1 MKKKETKSINTVI
14 YLLMASM
21 LVLVVLV
28 SAFTVASRR
37 GAGQNPPI
45 GSDVTGDET
54 TSGDETSGGTD
65 SKPSAGTDAVTTAP
79 VTDKK
84 PEDTTDSK
92 KTNTGSAEDEKP
104 ASTDIRYF
112 VVPAVG
118 SISKDFETDIPVY
131 SLTMNDYRAHA
142 GVDISAEIGS
152 DVVASSSGIVA
163 KIWNDPMM
171 GYSITIDHGDNIY
184 TTYKNLAPDSSG
196 SLSVGDRVEMGQTIG
211 AIGESALI
219 EIAEA
224 PHVHV
229 EMTINGNYVDPIQ
242 YMSVSRDGADI
253 YED

>member
-1 MKKKETKSINTVI
+1 MKKKQTKSINTVLYI
-14 YLLMASM
+14 LMASM

-28 SAFTVASRR
+28 SAFTIASRR
-37 GAGQNPPI
+37 GAGQNPPV
-45 GSDVTGDET
+45 GSDTGDVT
-54 TSGDETSGGTD
+54 TGNTESTADTEN
-65 SKPSAGTDAVTTAP
+65 KPSSGTSTETAP
-79 VTDKK
+79 VTDTK
-84 PEDTTDSK
+84 PEDTTESK
-92 KTNTGSAEDEKP
+92 KTNTEISGDEKP

-112 VVPAVG
+112 VIPTVG
-118 SISKDFETDIPVY
+118 SISKEYEIDIPVY

-171 GYSITIDHGDNIY
+171 GCSIKIDHGDNIY
-184 TTYKNLAPDSSG
+184 TTYQNLAPDSTG
-196 SLSVGDRVEMGQTIG
+196 SLEVGDRVEMGQTIG

-229 EMTINGNYVDPIQ
+229 EMTVDGNYVNPIE
-242 YMSVSRDGADI
+242 YMSASRNEADI

>member
-1 MKKKETKSINTVI
+1 MKKKQTKSINTVI
-14 YLLMASM
+14 YTLMAAM
-21 LVLVVLV
+21 LVLVVLI

-37 GAGQNPPI
+37 GAGQNPAV
-45 GSDVTGDET
+45 GSDSGEVTTNNQESAKDTE
-54 TSGDETSGGTD
+54 
-65 SKPSAGTDAVTTAP
+65 SKPSVGNSTETSPSVES
-79 VTDKK
+79 KS
-84 PEDTTDSK
+84 EDTTDSK
-92 KTNTGSAEDEKP
+92 KTNNEISENEKP

-112 VVPAVG
+112 VIPTVG
-118 SISKDFETDIPVY
+118 SISKEYEIDIPVY

-152 DVVASSSGIVA
+152 DVVAASSGIVA

-171 GYSITIDHGDNIY
+171 GSSIKIDHGDNIY
-184 TTYKNLAPDSSG
+184 TTYQNLAPDSTG
-196 SLSVGDRVEMGQTIG
+196 ALTVGDRVEMGQTIG

-229 EMTINGNYVDPIQ
+229 EMTVDGKYVDPIE
-242 YMSVSRDGADI
+242 YMSVSRDAADI

>member
-1 MKKKETKSINTVI
+1 MKKKQTKSINTVLYI
-14 YLLMASM
+14 LMASM

-37 GAGQNPPI
+37 GAGQKPSV
-45 GSDVTGDET
+45 GSDTGNVTTGLKET
-54 TSGDETSGGTD
+54 ANDTEN
-65 SKPSAGTDAVTTAP
+65 KPSTQKDTETAP
-79 VTDKK
+79 VTSAKS
-84 PEDTTDSK
+84 EDTTAGK
-92 KTNTGSAEDEKP
+92 KTGAEISGDEKP

-112 VVPAVG
+112 VIPVVG
-118 SISKDFETDIPVY
+118 SVSKEYEIDIPVY

-171 GYSITIDHGDNIY
+171 GNSIKIDHGDNIY
-184 TTYKNLAPDSSG
+184 TTYQNLAPESTG
-196 SLSVGDRVEMGQTIG
+196 SLAVGDRVEMGQTIG

-229 EMTINGNYVDPIQ
+229 EMTVDGKYVNPIE
-242 YMSVSRDGADI
+242 YMSVSRNEADI

>member
-1 MKKKETKSINTVI
+1 MKKKNAKSINTVLYI
-14 YLLMASM
+14 LIASM
-21 LVLVVLV
+21 LILVVLV

-37 GAGQNPPI
+37 NPPM
-45 GSDVTGDET
+45 GSDTDVVT
-54 TSGDETSGGTD
+54 TSGEESTKLTEN
-65 SKPSAGTDAVTTAP
+65 KPSSDTNTESVP
-79 VTDKK
+79 VTEKK
-84 PEDTTDSK
+84 PDDTTDSK
-92 KTNTGSAEDEKP
+92 KTNAEIPEDEKP

-112 VVPAVG
+112 VIPAVG
-118 SISKDFETDIPVY
+118 SISKEYEIDIPVY

-152 DVVASSSGIVA
+152 DVVASSSGTVA

-171 GYSITIDHGDNIY
+171 GSSIKIDHGDNIY
-184 TTYKNLAPDSSG
+184 TIYQNLAPDSTG
-196 SLSVGDRVEMGQTIG
+196 SLTVGDRVEMGQTIG

-229 EMTINGNYVDPIQ
+229 EMTVDGKYVNPIE
-242 YMSVSRDGADI
+242 YMSVSRNEADI